1 MSKKT
6 PIQIMEE
13 LLCNLP
19 EKDIKFAE
27 KFIKERDFE
36 ALQELVISDIQ
47 KIEKKCNPV
56 SLEPENLEME
66 NKLDTLCKL
75 RNEVESYLSLLGYSN
90 DEIYGTSE
98 DLDDDDDEF
107 FYTEDY

>member
-27 KFIKERDFE
+27 KFIKERNFE

-47 KIEKKCNPV
+47 KIEKKCNPT
-56 SLEPENLEME
+56 SLEPEDLKME
-66 NKLDTLCKL
+66 EALDALCKL
-75 RNEVESYLSLLGYSN
+75 RNEVESYLSLLGYSSE
-90 DEIYGTSE
+90 EIYGTGE
-98 DLDDDDDEF
+98 DLYDDES

>member
-13 LLCNLP
+13 LLYNLP

-27 KFIKERDFE
+27 KFIKERNFE

-47 KIEKKCNPV
+47 KIEKKCNPT
-56 SLEPENLEME
+56 SLEPEDLKME
-66 NKLDTLCKL
+66 EALDALCKL
-75 RNEVESYLSLLGYSN
+75 RNEVESYLSLLGYSSE
-90 DEIYGTSE
+90 EIYGTGE
-98 DLDDDDDEF
+98 DLDDDDES

>member
-27 KFIKERDFE
+27 KFIKERNFE

-47 KIEKKCNPV
+47 KIEKKCNPT
-56 SLEPENLEME
+56 SLEPEDLKME
-66 NKLDTLCKL
+66 EALDALCKL
-75 RNEVESYLSLLGYSN
+75 RNEVESYLSLLGYSSE
-90 DEIYGTSE
+90 EIYGIGE
-98 DLDDDDDEF
+98 DLDNDES

>member
-6 PIQIMEE
+6 PIQTMEE

-27 KFIKERDFE
+27 KFIKERNFE

-47 KIEKKCNPV
+47 KIEKKCNPT
-56 SLEPENLEME
+56 SLEPEDLKME
-66 NKLDTLCKL
+66 EALDALCKL
-75 RNEVESYLSLLGYSN
+75 RNEVESYLSLLGYSSE
-90 DEIYGTSE
+90 EIYGIGE
-98 DLDDDDDEF
+98 DLDDDES

>member
-1 MSKKT
+1 
-6 PIQIMEE
+6 MEE

-27 KFIKERDFE
+27 KFIKERNFE

-47 KIEKKCNPV
+47 KIEKKCNPT
-56 SLEPENLEME
+56 SLEPEDLKME
-66 NKLDTLCKL
+66 EALDALCKL
-75 RNEVESYLSLLGYSN
+75 RNEVESYLSLLGYSSE
-90 DEIYGTSE
+90 EIYGTGE
-98 DLDDDDDEF
+98 DLDDDES

>member
-6 PIQIMEE
+6 PIQRMEE

-27 KFIKERDFE
+27 KFIKERNFE

-47 KIEKKCNPV
+47 KIEKKCNPT
-56 SLEPENLEME
+56 SLEPEDLKME
-66 NKLDTLCKL
+66 EALDALCKL
-75 RNEVESYLSLLGYSN
+75 RNEVESYLSLLGYSSE
-90 DEIYGTSE
+90 EIYGTGG
-98 DLDDDDDEF
+98 DLDDDES

>member
-13 LLCNLP
+13 LLYNLP

-27 KFIKERDFE
+27 KFIKERNFE

-47 KIEKKCNPV
+47 KIEKKCNPT
-56 SLEPENLEME
+56 SLEPEDLKME
-66 NKLDTLCKL
+66 EALDALCKL
-75 RNEVESYLSLLGYSN
+75 RNEVESYLSLLGYSSE
-90 DEIYGTSE
+90 EIYGTGE
-98 DLDDDDDEF
+98 DLDDDES

>member
-27 KFIKERDFE
+27 KFIKERNFE

-47 KIEKKCNPV
+47 KIEKKCNPT
-56 SLEPENLEME
+56 SLEPEDLKME
-66 NKLDTLCKL
+66 EALDALCKL
-75 RNEVESYLSLLGYSN
+75 RNEVESYLYLLGYSSE
-90 DEIYGTSE
+90 EIYGTGE
-98 DLDDDDDEF
+98 DLDDDES

>member
-6 PIQIMEE
+6 PIHIMEE

-27 KFIKERDFE
+27 KFIKERNFE

-47 KIEKKCNPV
+47 KIEKKCNPT
-56 SLEPENLEME
+56 SLEPEDLKME
-66 NKLDTLCKL
+66 EALDALCKL
-75 RNEVESYLSLLGYSN
+75 RNEVESYLSLLGYSSE
-90 DEIYGTSE
+90 EIYGIGE
-98 DLDDDDDEF
+98 DLDDDES

>member
-27 KFIKERDFE
+27 KFIKERNFE

-47 KIEKKCNPV
+47 KIEKKCNPT
-56 SLEPENLEME
+56 SLEPEDLKME
-66 NKLDTLCKL
+66 EALDALCKL
-75 RNEVESYLSLLGYSN
+75 RNEVESYLFLLGYSSE
-90 DEIYGTSE
+90 EIYGTGE
-98 DLDDDDDEF
+98 DLDDDES

>member
-27 KFIKERDFE
+27 KFIKERNFE

-47 KIEKKCNPV
+47 KIEKKCNPT
-56 SLEPENLEME
+56 SLEPEDLKME
-66 NKLDTLCKL
+66 EALDALCKL
-75 RNEVESYLSLLGYSN
+75 RNEVESYLSLLGYSSE
-90 DEIYGTSE
+90 EIYGIGE
-98 DLDDDDDEF
+98 DLDDDES

>member
-6 PIQIMEE
+6 PIQKMEE

-27 KFIKERDFE
+27 KFIKERNFE

-47 KIEKKCNPV
+47 KIEKKCNPT
-56 SLEPENLEME
+56 SLEPEDLKME
-66 NKLDTLCKL
+66 EALDALCKL
-75 RNEVESYLSLLGYSN
+75 RNEVESYLSLLGYSSE
-90 DEIYGTSE
+90 EIYGTGE
-98 DLDDDDDEF
+98 DLDDDES

>member
-27 KFIKERDFE
+27 KFIKERNFE

-47 KIEKKCNPV
+47 KIEKKCNPI
-56 SLEPENLEME
+56 SLEPEDLKME
-66 NKLDTLCKL
+66 EALDALCKL
-75 RNEVESYLSLLGYSN
+75 RHEVESYLSLLGYSSE
-90 DEIYGTSE
+90 EIYGTGE
-98 DLDDDDDEF
+98 DLDDDES

>member
-1 MSKKT
+1 MSKRT
-6 PIQIMEE
+6 PIQRMEE

-47 KIEKKCNPV
+47 KVEKKCNPT
-56 SLEPENLEME
+56 SLEPEDLKME
-66 NKLDTLCKL
+66 EALDALCKL
-75 RNEVESYLSLLGYSN
+75 RNEVESYLSLLGYSSE
-90 DEIYGTSE
+90 EIYGTGE
-98 DLDDDDDEF
+98 DLDDDES

>member
-27 KFIKERDFE
+27 KFIKERNFE

-47 KIEKKCNPV
+47 KIEKKCNPT
-56 SLEPENLEME
+56 SLEPEDLKME
-66 NKLDTLCKL
+66 ESLDTLCKL
-75 RNEVESYLSLLGYSN
+75 RNEVESYLSLLGYSSE
-90 DEIYGTSE
+90 EIYGTGE
-98 DLDDDDDEF
+98 DLDDDES

>member
-6 PIQIMEE
+6 PIQRMEE

-27 KFIKERDFE
+27 KFIKERNFK

-47 KIEKKCNPV
+47 KIEKKCNPT
-56 SLEPENLEME
+56 SLEPEDLKVEE
-66 NKLDTLCKL
+66 ALDALCKL
-75 RNEVESYLSLLGYSN
+75 RNEVESYLSLLGYSSE
-90 DEIYGTSE
+90 EIYGTGE
-98 DLDDDDDEF
+98 DLDDDES

>member
-27 KFIKERDFE
+27 KFIKERNFE

-47 KIEKKCNPV
+47 KIEKKCNPT
-56 SLEPENLEME
+56 SLEPEDLKIEE
-66 NKLDTLCKL
+66 ALDALCKL
-75 RNEVESYLSLLGYSN
+75 RNEVESYLSLLGYSSE
-90 DEIYGTSE
+90 EIYGIGE
-98 DLDDDDDEF
+98 DLDDDES

>member
-1 MSKKT
+1 MSRKT
-6 PIQIMEE
+6 PIQRMEE

-27 KFIKERDFE
+27 KFIKERAFE
-36 ALQELVISDIQ
+36 ALQELVISDI
-47 KIEKKCNPV
+47 KKLQQMCNPI
-56 SLEPENLEME
+56 SLEPENIEME
-66 NKLDTLCKL
+66 NKLDALCKL

>member
-6 PIQIMEE
+6 PIQRMEE

-27 KFIKERDFE
+27 KFIKERNFE

-47 KIEKKCNPV
+47 KIEKKCNPT
-56 SLEPENLEME
+56 SLEPEDLKME
-66 NKLDTLCKL
+66 EALDALCKL
-75 RNEVESYLSLLGYSN
+75 RNEVESYLSLLGYSSE
-90 DEIYGTSE
+90 EIYGTGE
-98 DLDDDDDEF
+98 DLDDDES

>member
-6 PIQIMEE
+6 PIQKMEE

-19 EKDIKFAE
+19 EKDIRFAE
-27 KFIKERDFE
+27 KFIKERNFE

-47 KIEKKCNPV
+47 KIEKKCNPA
-56 SLEPENLEME
+56 SLEPDDLKME
-66 NKLDTLCKL
+66 ETLDALCKL
-75 RNEVESYLSLLGYSN
+75 RNEVEGYFSLLGYSSE
-90 DEIYGTSE
+90 EIYGLGE
-98 DLDDDDDEF
+98 DLDDDES

>member
-27 KFIKERDFE
+27 KFIKERNFE

-47 KIEKKCNPV
+47 KIEKKCNPT
-56 SLEPENLEME
+56 SLEPEDLKVEE
-66 NKLDTLCKL
+66 ALDALCKL
-75 RNEVESYLSLLGYSN
+75 RNEVESYLSLLGYSSE
-90 DEIYGTSE
+90 EIYGTGE
-98 DLDDDDDEF
+98 DLDDDES

>member
-6 PIQIMEE
+6 PIQKMEE

-36 ALQELVISDIQ
+36 ALQELVVSDIQ
-47 KIEKKCNPV
+47 KIEKKCNPT
-56 SLEPENLEME
+56 SLEPEDLKME
-66 NKLDTLCKL
+66 EALDALCKL
-75 RNEVESYLSLLGYSN
+75 RNEVESYLSLLGYSSE
-90 DEIYGTSE
+90 EIYGTGE
-98 DLDDDDDEF
+98 DLDDDES

>member
-19 EKDIKFAE
+19 KKDIKFAE
-27 KFIKERDFE
+27 KFIKERNFE

-47 KIEKKCNPV
+47 KIEKKCNPT
-56 SLEPENLEME
+56 SLEPEDLKME
-66 NKLDTLCKL
+66 EALDALCKL
-75 RNEVESYLSLLGYSN
+75 RNEVESYLSLLGYSSE
-90 DEIYGTSE
+90 EIYGIGE
-98 DLDDDDDEF
+98 DLDDDES

>member
-6 PIQIMEE
+6 PIQKMEE

-27 KFIKERDFE
+27 KFIKERNFE

-47 KIEKKCNPV
+47 KIEKKCNPT
-56 SLEPENLEME
+56 SLEPEDLKME
-66 NKLDTLCKL
+66 ETLDALCKL
-75 RNEVESYLSLLGYSN
+75 RNEVEGYLSLLGYFSE
-90 DEIYGTSE
+90 EIYGLGE
-98 DLDDDDDEF
+98 DLDDDES

>member
-27 KFIKERDFE
+27 KFIKERNFE

-47 KIEKKCNPV
+47 KIEKKCNPT
-56 SLEPENLEME
+56 SLEPEDLKME
-66 NKLDTLCKL
+66 EELDALCKL
-75 RNEVESYLSLLGYSN
+75 RNEVESYLSLLGYSSE
-90 DEIYGTSE
+90 EIYGIGE
-98 DLDDDDDEF
+98 DLDDDES